1 MNPLSI
7 CLATTAAARELD
19 DDLVPLEN
27 ALRDTGIQ
35 THIVDWD
42 DEHTDWS
49 KFTAVLLRSTW
60 DYSFRLEEFLAWCKR
75 VSFVTTLLN
84 PLDVVRWNTDKHYLR
99 ELSRLGVATVE
110 SHFIE
115 PGDEPDT
122 FPQFDEFVVKPAVG
136 AGSRDAQRF
145 LLTDRAGAVDH
156 VKKLIRANR
165 AALVQPY
172 LSRVD
177 QDGETALVFFDGEF
191 SHAIR
196 KGALLH
202 RGQEPTRSLFAAEHI
217 TPRTPSDAELAL
229 ARRVIEVLPFGTLAY
244 ARVDLLPSASGPKL
258 LELELTEPSLFFAAA
273 EGSAERFARVIA
285 ARLEAI
291 AAD

>member
-1 MNPLSI
+1 MPTLA
-7 CLATTAAARELD
+7 LATTTAARELD
-19 DDLVPLEN
+19 DDLAPLDA
-27 ALRDTGIQ
+27 ALRDAGID

-42 DEHTDWS
+42 DERADWS

-84 PLDVVRWNTDKHYLR
+84 PLEVVHWNTDKHYLR
-99 ELSRLGVATVE
+99 ELARLGVATVE

-115 PGDEPDT
+115 PGDEPDA

-145 LLTDRAGAVDH
+145 LITDRIGAVDH
-156 VKKLIRANR
+156 ARKLIRANR

-177 QDGETALVFFDGEF
+177 EEGETALVFFDGEF

-202 RGQEPTRSLFAAEHI
+202 RGQESTRALFAPEHI

-229 ARRVIEVLPFGTLAY
+229 GKRVIESLPFGTLAY

-258 LELELTEPSLFFAAA
+258 LELELTEPSLFLSTAQGA
-273 EGSAERFARVIA
+273 AERFAKVLA

-291 AAD
+291 TAE

>member
-1 MNPLSI
+1 MPT
-7 CLATTAAARELD
+7 LALVTTTTARELD
-19 DDLVPLEN
+19 DDLAPLDA
-27 ALRDTGIQ
+27 ALRAAGIQ
-35 THIVDWD
+35 TRIVDWD
-42 DEHTDWS
+42 DERTDWS
-49 KFTAVLLRSTW
+49 KFTAVLLRSPW

-99 ELSRLGVATVE
+99 DLARLGVATVE

-156 VKKLIRANR
+156 VKKLIRAHR

-177 QDGETALVFFDGEF
+177 EEGETALIFFDGEF

-202 RGQEPTRSLFAAEHI
+202 RGQESTRALFAPEHI
-217 TPRTPSDAELAL
+217 TPRTPSDAEMAL
-229 ARRVIEVLPFGTLAY
+229 ARRVIQSLPFDTLAY
-244 ARVDLLPSASGPKL
+244 ARVDLLPSSSGPKL
-258 LELELTEPSLFFAAA
+258 LELELTEPSLFFPTS
-273 EGSAERFARVIA
+273 EGSAERFAKVLA
-285 ARLEAI
+285 ARLEAL

>member
-1 MNPLSI
+1 MPI
-7 CLATTAAARELD
+7 LALTTTTAARDLD
-19 DDLVPLEN
+19 DDLVPLDA
-27 ALRDTGIQ
+27 ALRDAGIQ
-35 THIVDWD
+35 TRIVDWD
-42 DEHTDWS
+42 DERTDWS

-75 VSFVTTLLN
+75 VSFVTALIN

-115 PGDEPDT
+115 PGNEPDA

-156 VKKLIRANR
+156 VKKLVRANR

-177 QDGETALVFFDGEF
+177 EEGETALIFFEGEF

-202 RGQEPTRSLFAAEHI
+202 RGQAPTRSLFAPEHI

-229 ARRVIEVLPFGTLAY
+229 ARRVMGALPFEKLAY

-258 LELELTEPSLFFAAA
+258 LELELTEPSLFFAQA
-273 EGSAERFARVIA
+273 EGSAQRFAQALA
-285 ARLEAI
+285 ARLHAI

>member
-1 MNPLSI
+1 MNPPSI

-27 ALRDTGIQ
+27 ALRDAGIQ
-35 THIVDWD
+35 THVVDWD
-42 DEHTDWS
+42 DERTDWS

-60 DYSFRLEEFLAWCKR
+60 DYSFRLDEFLAWCKR

-110 SHFIE
+110 SHFVE

-177 QDGETALVFFDGEF
+177 QDGETALIFFEGEF

-196 KGALLH
+196 KGPLLH

-229 ARRVIEVLPFGTLAY
+229 ARRVIESLPFGTLAY

-258 LELELTEPSLFFAAA
+258 LELELTEPSLFFETA
-273 EGSAERFARVIA
+273 EGSAERFAKVIA

>member
-1 MNPLSI
+1 MNLPLLA
-7 CLATTAAARELD
+7 LATTAAARELD

-27 ALRDTGIQ
+27 ALRDAGIQ
-35 THIVDWD
+35 THVVDWD
-42 DEHTDWS
+42 DERTDWS

-60 DYSFRLEEFLAWCKR
+60 DYSFRLDEFLAWCKR

-110 SHFIE
+110 SHFVE

-177 QDGETALVFFDGEF
+177 QDGETALIFFEGEF

-196 KGALLH
+196 KGPLLH

-229 ARRVIEVLPFGTLAY
+229 ARRVIESLPFGTLAY

-258 LELELTEPSLFFAAA
+258 LELELTEPSLFFETA
-273 EGSAERFARVIA
+273 EGSAERFAKVIA